1 MSDDVLVLD
10 IANIQVRNK
19 NNGRWANNHWN
30 KIKKFSLLKYQETA
44 LRSNCKVLLQLRNVL
59 MFSDNLSAFDGR
71 PRRCLRLRKTYF
83 YEII

>member
-30 KIKKFSLLKYQETA
+30 KIKSFH
-44 LRSNCKVLLQLRNVL
+44 
-59 MFSDNLSAFDGR
+59 F
-71 PRRCLRLRKTYF
+71 
-83 YEII
+83 